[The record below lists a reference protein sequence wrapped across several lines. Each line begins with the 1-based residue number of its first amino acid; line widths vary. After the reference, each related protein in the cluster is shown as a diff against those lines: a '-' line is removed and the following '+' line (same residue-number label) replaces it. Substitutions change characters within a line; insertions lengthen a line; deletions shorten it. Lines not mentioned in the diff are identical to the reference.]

1 VNGRKETRGIGA
13 GYLRGTQCCTRYT
26 AQAFL
31 IKKPTSELTTG
42 VASTTKALAGEVAT
56 NLQAWTKAVR
66 RMPRVSELSPAAVP
80 VA

>member
-1 VNGRKETRGIGA
+1 VRVTYVVLSAVPGTLRKR
-13 GYLRGTQCCTRYT
+13 
-26 AQAFL
+26 FL
-31 IKKPTSELTTG
+31 SRNQTSELTTG

-66 RMPRVSELSPAAVP
+66 RMPRFSELSPAAVP